1 MGFARKCLTT
11 RERALRAVYPE
22 LPGVLSLLPGSEP
35 SAGDILETQ
44 MRAYYSLLIYLATPF
59 VLLYLAIR
67 GLRDRNYL
75 KRWPERF
82 AFFEAPEASGAI
94 TLHAASMGEVNAAS
108 ALIRELGVLFPAT
121 PLCLTTITPTG
132 SDRVRALLAAGA
144 CHVYAPLDLPGSVR
158 RFFDRVRPSLLII
171 METEIWPNLYHEAH
185 TRGIPIIIVNA
196 RISER
201 SIGAYRRLKRLTAD
215 ALGKVSVIAAQS
227 EGDAARLMEI
237 GADRERVTVTGN
249 LKFDINLPPSLLELG
264 DSLRLAWG
272 TDRLVLTAGSTHE
285 GDEGPLL
292 EAFKGLLKTFPSAL
306 LVLVPRHPERF
317 GRAAQLA
324 RSAGLRVSLHSENP
338 GCSRDT
344 QCFVIDSMGV
354 LLHYYAAC
362 DVAFVGGSLAAV
374 GGQNV
379 LEPAALCKPVVVGP
393 HTFNF
398 RDILRQLLEHQG
410 ALQVQDAQEL
420 EAAVRRLFRDPELR
434 DRMGHAGSNLV
445 NSGRG
450 ALERT
455 LALIRSLGGR

>member
-1 MGFARKCLTT
+1 MHRQPGAARL
-11 RERALRAVYPE
+11 
-22 LPGVLSLLPGSEP
+22 LSLLRGGEP

-44 MRAYYSLLIYLATPF
+44 MRTFYSLLIYLATPF
-59 VLLYLAIR
+59 VLLYLAFR

-82 AFFEAPEASGAI
+82 ALFRTPEASGAI
-94 TLHAASMGEVNAAS
+94 TVHAASMGEVNAAS
-108 ALIRELGVLFPAT
+108 ALVRELGALFPAN

-132 SDRVRALLAAGA
+132 SDRVLALFAQEA

-158 RFFDRVRPSLLII
+158 RFFDRVQPRLLII
-171 METEIWPNLYHEAH
+171 LETEIWPNLYHEAYV
-185 TRGIPIIIVNA
+185 RQVPIVIVNA
-196 RISER
+196 RISEH

-227 EGDAARLMEI
+227 EGDAARMIEI
-237 GADRERVTVTGN
+237 GAVRDRVTVTGN
-249 LKFDINLPPSLLELG
+249 LKFDINLPPSLHELG
-264 DSLRLAWG
+264 ESLRLAWG
-272 TDRLVLTAGSTHE
+272 TDRPVLTAGSTHE
-285 GDEGPLL
+285 GDEAPLL
-292 EAFKGLLKTFPSAL
+292 EAFKGLLKTFPTAL

-324 RSAGLRVSLHSENP
+324 RAAGLRVSAYSENP

-362 DVAFVGGSLAAV
+362 DVAFVGGSIAAI

-393 HTFNF
+393 HMFNF
-398 RDILRQLLEHQG
+398 SDILKQLVEHQG
-410 ALQVQDAQEL
+410 ALQIQDARGL
-420 EAAVRRLFRDPELR
+420 EDAVGRLFQDPELR
-434 DRMGHAGSNLV
+434 DRMGHAGLNLV

-450 ALERT
+450 ALHRT
-455 LALIRSLGGR
+455 LTLIKNLGDF

>member
-1 MGFARKCLTT
+1 
-11 RERALRAVYPE
+11 
-22 LPGVLSLLPGSEP
+22 
-35 SAGDILETQ
+35 
-44 MRAYYSLLIYLATPF
+44 MRTYYSLLIYLATPF
-59 VLLYLAIR
+59 VLLYLAFR

-82 AFFEAPEASGAI
+82 AFFDAPAAAGAI
-94 TLHAASMGEVNAAS
+94 TVHAASMGEVNAAS
-108 ALIRELGVLFPAT
+108 ALVRELAALFPAT

-132 SDRVRALLAAGA
+132 SDRVRALFANKA
-144 CHVYAPLDLPGSVR
+144 CHVYAPLDLPGAVR
-158 RFFDRVRPSLLII
+158 RFFDRVQPRLLII
-171 METEIWPNLYHEAH
+171 METEIWPNLYHEAYS
-185 TRGIPIIIVNA
+185 RQIPIVIVNA
-196 RISER
+196 RISEH
-201 SIGAYRRLKRLTAD
+201 SIGAYRRFKRLTAD

-227 EGDAARLMEI
+227 EGDAARMIEI
-237 GADRERVTVTGN
+237 GAVRDRVTVTGN

-272 TDRLVLTAGSTHE
+272 TDRPILTAGSTHE

-292 EAFKGLLKTFPSAL
+292 EAFKGLLKTFPTAL

-317 GRAAQLA
+317 VRAAQLA
-324 RSAGLRVSLHSENP
+324 RSAGLRVSMHSENP

-362 DVAFVGGSLAAV
+362 DVAFVGGSIAAL

-398 RDILRQLLEHQG
+398 RDILKQLVEHGG
-410 ALQVQDAQEL
+410 ALQIQDAQGL
-420 EAAVRRLFRDPELR
+420 EDAVRRLFQDPELR
-434 DRMGHAGSNLV
+434 DRMGHAGLNLV
-445 NSGRG
+445 DSGRG

-455 LALIRSLGGR
+455 LTLIKNLGNF